1 MEMALP
7 QFEPAVRAG
16 IAALGPLVVEEMAR
30 RASDGDSAVPE
41 PVVPASLG
49 RFISEPVDS
58 DVVRS
63 S

>member
-16 IAALGPLVVEEMAR
+16 IEALGPLVAEEMAR
-30 RASDGDSAVPE
+30 RATDDAAAVPE
-41 PVVPASLG
+41 PVVPVSAG

-58 DVVRS
+58 DLLRS